1 VAVEL
6 GKRNGVRVGFS
17 RSSPCEALF
26 LYAVTLIKK
35 IAKFAY
41 FCIPRLVVKFGPRL
55 QPDDF
60 VVVEQRFG
68 I

>member
-1 VAVEL
+1 MNWVKEMGSGL
-6 GKRNGVRVGFS
+6 GLVGHLLA
-17 RSSPCEALF
+17 RRF